1 VLDAY
6 SLAVVLLSSIGMAAL
21 GGWLVFG
28 RRDENNLSA
37 VQPQIRDLEEQ
48 TKSTQNRID
57 ATNQHLLTLAER
69 LEASLNQLTERVTA
83 LEADLAAPTGLSGKL
98 EVTYFRK
105 ELQRLSRANKGIYDE
120 LSTIL
125 KYINTTR
132 RSADGLASAL
142 QQNTELK
149 D

>member
-1 VLDAY
+1 MLDAY

-21 GGWLVFG
+21 CGWLVFG

-83 LEADLAAPTGLSGKL
+83 LEADLAATTGLSGKL

-105 ELQRLSRANKGIYDE
+105 ELQRLSRVNTGIHDE

-125 KYINTTR
+125 KYINTMR
-132 RSADGLASAL
+132 RSASAL
-142 QQNTELK
+142 QQTTELK

>member
-1 VLDAY
+1 VDAY

-21 GGWLVFG
+21 SGWLVFG

-57 ATNQHLLTLAER
+57 ATNQDLLTLAER

-83 LEADLAAPTGLSGKL
+83 LEADLAAPTSLSGKL

-125 KYINTTR
+125 KYISTMQRN
-132 RSADGLASAL
+132 ADGLASTL
-142 QQNTELK
+142 QQTTET
-149 D
+149 